1 MTKLIHEDLSYAVRG
16 VLFNVHTA
24 LGPKLP
30 EQFYQDAVMI
40 GLEEQGIACQAEK
53 GFSVYYEG
61 VNVGNYYVDVW
72 IEDGKMLLELK
83 VDSELRP
90 LHQAQAISYLKIT
103 NADLALLVNFG
114 QSSLQDKRLLN
125 LVRDKQ
131 VPFEWQP
138 MPTAPDMLYP
148 ELTNHLQ
155 EMLHRVHFTLGPGFI
170 HQVYR
175 RAMMVELREYNI
187 GYEYIKQI
195 PIYYKGHHLGNQET
209 YLLYVEEKILLAP
222 IAVRQLTSSLKVQ
235 LKSRL
240 KHHGAKL
247 GIIANFNQTK
257 LDIAFVR

>member
-90 LHQAQAISYLKIT
+90 LHQAQAISYLKVT
-103 NADLALLVNFG
+103 DADLALLVNFG
-114 QSSLQDKRLLN
+114 QSSLEDKRLLN
-125 LVRDKQ
+125 LVRDKRA
-131 VPFEWQP
+131 VFEWQP
-138 MPTAPDMLYP
+138 MPVASDMLYP
-148 ELTNHLQ
+148 ELTNCLLQ
-155 EMLHRVHFTLGPGFI
+155 SLHRVHFNLGPGFF
-170 HQVYR
+170 HHVYR
-175 RAMMVELREYNI
+175 RATMVELREQEI
-187 GYEYIKQI
+187 GFTFVEQI
-195 PIYYKGHHLGNQET
+195 PVYFQGHHLGNQET
-209 YLLYVEEKILLAP
+209 KLLAVEDKILIAP
-222 IAVRQLTSSLKVQ
+222 IAVRQLTSSLKAQ